1 MVAAPFTRNA
11 QAYHCTS
18 SVVFIRTTHRSC
30 DDTGSE
36 YEAAGGA
43 QELAGKGWLG
53 HLARAV
59 HDLEEPSRCCEFR
72 KVSGRCPASYPF
84 VQIQIFAV
92 PCSARGLLRPTRTLF
107 VVVCTA
113 CNVCLRLA
121 VRGCDSSSFL
131 GLFRLQYDTNPC
143 A

>member
-1 MVAAPFTRNA
+1 MVATPFTRDA

-18 SVVFIRTTHRSC
+18 SAFAFRTTDLSC
-30 DDTGSE
+30 DYPGSE

-43 QELAGKGWLG
+43 QEHTGKGWLG

-72 KVSGRCPASYPF
+72 KVRGRCPASYPF
-84 VQIQIFAV
+84 VQMFAV
-92 PCSARGLLRPTRTLF
+92 PGSTRVLLRPTRTLF

-113 CNVCLRLA
+113 CSVCLRLA
-121 VRGCDSSSFL
+121 VRGCSDSSSFL
-131 GLFRLQYDTNPC
+131 GLFRLQYDTNSC